1 MKYKFGLIIMTLI
14 MCIKKNRLLQSR
26 YEMEHV
32 FFMTLFCIF
41 ILLFLMH
48 LSFFQSFYFILI
60 SFFLSFYTF
69 KMNYIDQSIFLNT
82 TLNMG
87 RL

>member
-1 MKYKFGLIIMTLI
+1 MTLI
-14 MCIKKNRLLQSR
+14 MCVKKSRLLQSR

-48 LSFFQSFYFILI
+48 LSFLKLLFYFYLKC
-60 SFFLSFYTF
+60 FFFFYIF
-69 KMNYIDQSIFLNT
+69 EMNYIDQSIFLNT
-82 TLNMG
+82 GLNMG